1 MTITITPEYVY
12 LGVVLLLMFI
22 QVVQWTAISKIKKEI
37 NSLWTQIS
45 IIAVSSGNLLEG
57 IEKKLNAKEDKKR

>member
-22 QVVQWTAISKIKKEI
+22 QVVQWAAISKLKKEI

-45 IIAVSSGNLLEG
+45 IIAVSSGSLLEG
-57 IEKKLNAKEDKKR
+57 VEKKLNAKEDKKD

>member
-22 QVVQWTAISKIKKEI
+22 QVVQWAAISKLKKEI

-45 IIAVSSGNLLEG
+45 IIAVSSGSLLEG
-57 IEKKLNAKEDKKR
+57 IEKKLNAKEDKKD

>member
-12 LGVVLLLMFI
+12 LAVVLLLMFI
-22 QVVQWTAISKIKKEI
+22 QVVQWATISKLKKEI

-45 IIAVSSGNLLEG
+45 IIAVSSGNILEG
-57 IEKKLNAKEDKKR
+57 IEKKLNAKEDKKG